1 MCIHTIC
8 IPMKTQTQHQ
18 NPDLQDPLI
27 TSAET
32 CDLIRISRPTL
43 HRYVRQGRL
52 SPKRLP
58 GGRLRF
64 QRSEVLNLL
73 A

>member
-1 MCIHTIC
+1 MNT
-8 IPMKTQTQHQ
+8 KTASH
-18 NPDLQDPLI
+18 PDVQDLLI

-32 CDLIRISRPTL
+32 CELLRISRPTL
-43 HRYVRQGRL
+43 HRYVRQKRL
-52 SPKRLP
+52 DPKRLP

-64 QRSEVLNLL
+64 QRSAVLSLL